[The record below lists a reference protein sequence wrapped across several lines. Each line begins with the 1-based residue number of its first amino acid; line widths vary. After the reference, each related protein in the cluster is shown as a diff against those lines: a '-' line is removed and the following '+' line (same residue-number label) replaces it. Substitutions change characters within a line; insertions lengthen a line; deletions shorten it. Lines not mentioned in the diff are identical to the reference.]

1 MKMIMNYEVK
11 YDSGKKKI
19 YAFTILLII
28 SILFAAI
35 MPSLILFW
43 GVVISFGA
51 VGVIGT
57 ILGFRTL
64 YLYPDRMEIQDVFG
78 RIQIEVAYNEIKRI
92 GFLHS
97 HESYTSYRSPNSAY
111 NDQGAQMEELIILLK
126 DSGRMQI
133 DAGDFDEIHTVCAFI
148 QRKTGQY

>member
-1 MKMIMNYEVK
+1 MKMMTNYEAK

-19 YAFTILLII
+19 YAFTALLFFSALLAII
-28 SILFAAI
+28 I
-35 MPSLILFW
+35 PSLVIFW
-43 GVVISFGA
+43 ITVIFFGA
-51 VGVIGT
+51 VGTLGT

-92 GFLHS
+92 GFLHGQ
-97 HESYTSYRSPNSAY
+97 ESYTSYRSPNSQY
-111 NDQGAQMEELIILLK
+111 NYQGAQTEELIILLK

-133 DAGDFDEIHTVCAFI
+133 DAGDFDEIHAVCAFI
-148 QRKTGQY
+148 QRKIGQF

>member
-1 MKMIMNYEVK
+1 MKMMMKYEAK

-19 YAFTILLII
+19 YAFTTLLFF
-28 SILFAAI
+28 SVLFAAI
-35 MPSLILFW
+35 IPSLIMFW
-43 GVVISFGA
+43 GIVIFFSA
-51 VGVIGT
+51 VGTLGT
-57 ILGFRTL
+57 ISGFRTL

-97 HESYTSYRSPNSAY
+97 HENYSTFRSSNSQYTG
-111 NDQGAQMEELIILLK
+111 QGSQMEELIILLK

-133 DAGDFDEIHTVCAFI
+133 DAGDFDEIHAICAFI
-148 QRKTGQY
+148 QQKIGQF